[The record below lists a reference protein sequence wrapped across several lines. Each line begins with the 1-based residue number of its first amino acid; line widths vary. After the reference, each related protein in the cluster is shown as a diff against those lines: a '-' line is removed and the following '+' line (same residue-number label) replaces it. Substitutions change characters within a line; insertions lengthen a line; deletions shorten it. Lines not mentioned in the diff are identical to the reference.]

1 MEIILSTKKFGD
13 VKILIDDEDEFFV
26 TNRKLYVIKNNNHL
40 YVVNSDRKYLHRLI
54 VGAEKGQVVD
64 HINHNTLD
72 NRKDNLRK
80 CNQSVNKLN
89 SYKFVTDTQKLS
101 REQVKEILLSDKS
114 NNDLANIYNV
124 SNCLISKIR
133 AGKMYSNYFPE
144 LERRNIKAGE
154 RLPIEKR
161 KEIKEKVLNCSTSIY
176 KLAKELNIAESIL
189 YRIKN
194 GKIWQGV

>member
-1 MEIILSTKKFGD
+1 MEITLKTKKFGD
-13 VKILIDDEDEFFV
+13 VTVLIDDEDEFLA
-26 TNRKLYVIKNNNHL
+26 TNKKLYVIKNNKHL
-40 YVVNSDRKYLHRLI
+40 YVINSDRKYLHRLL

-144 LERRNIKAGE
+144 LERRNIKVGE
-154 RLPIEKR
+154 RLPKEKK
-161 KEIKEKVLNCSTSIY
+161 KEIKEKVLNCTTSIY
-176 KLAKELNIAESIL
+176 KLAKELNMDQSIL

>member
-72 NRKDNLRK
+72 NRKDNLKVCTHSENR
-80 CNQSVNKLN
+80 LN
-89 SYKFVTDTQKLS
+89 SFKSFTDTQKLS
-101 REQVKEILLSDKS
+101 KKQIKQILLSDKS
-114 NNDLANIYNV
+114 NNELANIYNV

-133 AGKMYSNYFPE
+133 AGKMYPNYYPE
-144 LERRNIKAGE
+144 IERRNIKAGE

-189 YRIKN
+189 YRVKN